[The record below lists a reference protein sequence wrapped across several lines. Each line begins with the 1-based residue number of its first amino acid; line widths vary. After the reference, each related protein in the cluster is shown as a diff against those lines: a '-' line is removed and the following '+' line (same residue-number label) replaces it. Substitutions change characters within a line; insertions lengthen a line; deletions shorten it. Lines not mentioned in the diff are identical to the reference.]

1 MELGWL
7 DQYDSIKAAVLCGA
21 PGELGFDSLGKILSG
36 EVNPSGHLADTY
48 VYDLLATPTIN
59 NFGGF
64 AYDNYAEVTGSQDNR
79 AMFVNYCEGIYEDVY
94 KRQFRLL
101 GAGAA
106 APHQLY
112 RAERHCLRPL

>member
-1 MELGWL
+1 MTAL
-7 DQYDSIKAAVLCGA
+7 KPPFCAVR

-48 VYDLLATPTIN
+48 VYDLLATPTVN

-79 AMFVNYCEGIYEDVY
+79 AMFVNYCEGIYVGY
-94 KRQFRLL
+94 KFYET
-101 GAGAA
+101 AA
-106 APHQLY
+106 AEGLIVNDKVVQYPVRLWLELHYL
-112 RAERHCLRPL
+112 